1 MTMMEVSPSTPDPAA
16 RRRWIWG
23 GVLLGLGL
31 GGFFDGIV
39 IHQILQWH
47 HMVSSEYL
55 PNTLLNLKINTLA
68 DGLFH
73 AVTWVFTVLGLFLLW
88 NGTRGQHV
96 TWRTPAFIGTL
107 LFGWGLFNDVEGL
120 IDHQILGVHHVRPG
134 PYQLAY
140 DLGFLAWGAIML
152 LMGWALMRARP
163 EDITL
168 R

>member
-1 MTMMEVSPSTPDPAA
+1 MTEAFSITNQVAG
-16 RRRWIWG
+16 RRWIWG
-23 GVLLGLGL
+23 GVFLGLGL

-55 PNTLLNLKINTLA
+55 PNTVRNLRINTLA

-73 AVTWVFTVLGLFLLW
+73 AMTYVFTLLGLFLLW
-88 NGTRGQHV
+88 SGTRGQHV
-96 TWRTPAFIGTL
+96 TWRTSALIGTL
-107 LFGWGLFNDVEGL
+107 LFGWGLFNVVEGL

-134 PYQLAY
+134 PYQFAY
-140 DLGFLAWGAIML
+140 DIGFLIWGAVML
-152 LMGWALMRARP
+152 LFGWGLMRRP
-163 EDITL
+163 AEQIIP